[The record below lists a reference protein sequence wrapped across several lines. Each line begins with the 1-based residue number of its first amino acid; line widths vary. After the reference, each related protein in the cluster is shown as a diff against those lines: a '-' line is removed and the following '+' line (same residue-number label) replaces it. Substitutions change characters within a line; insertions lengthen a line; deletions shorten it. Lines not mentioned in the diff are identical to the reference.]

1 MELKRDEIIKAL
13 EHCINDNTCEQCN
26 YSPSTCFIQENA
38 LSLIKE
44 LTEENERLRNDNG
57 KYEAENRAQFDK
69 WLKLEEATKR
79 HHSELFE
86 EAKIAIKEDT
96 VWEMKERLYQEA
108 NYSVCG
114 YQCVSTEDVDQIAE
128 EIIGGSYGKKD

>member
-44 LTEENERLRNDNG
+44 LTEENERL
-57 KYEAENRAQFDK
+57 EAYINRCKSGEEYWVKCLIDRADETKADTLNEFKNRLAQAIGTYTNESYVYVYAWF
-69 WLKLEEATKR
+69 KL
-79 HHSELFE
+79 
-86 EAKIAIKEDT
+86 I
-96 VWEMKERLYQEA
+96 
-108 NYSVCG
+108 
-114 YQCVSTEDVDQIAE
+114 DQITKE
-128 EIIGGSYGKKD
+128 MIENG